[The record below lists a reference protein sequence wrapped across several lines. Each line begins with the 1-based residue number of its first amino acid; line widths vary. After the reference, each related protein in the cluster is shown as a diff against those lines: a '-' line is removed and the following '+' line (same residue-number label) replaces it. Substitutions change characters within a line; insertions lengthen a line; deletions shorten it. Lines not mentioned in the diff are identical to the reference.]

1 MFKFKNK
8 KNIIPKRVVVF
19 GSSGII
25 SKNLINALKK
35 NKMKYKIIGRKNI
48 DLLNDKRAHIK
59 ISKFIKKDDTV
70 IFISAKAPAKNFNLL
85 LNNIDIVNSFIEGT
99 ESKKISHLIYISS
112 DAVYSDIKTKIYE
125 NSKTLPLNFHGMM
138 HIIRESI
145 LGKKFGKK
153 ILIIR
158 PTLIY
163 GKHDNHNGYGPN
175 QFLRLAQ
182 KNKNIHLFGKGEEL
196 RDHVYIETVVS
207 AIIKCILRKG
217 LGKLNLASGEVNS
230 FNQIARKII
239 KLTKSNSKIKY
250 KKRNGLMP
258 HNGYRPFDISLL
270 KKKFGNIKIHNLK
283 TGLKEYISLKL

>member
-25 SKNLINALKK
+25 SKNLISALKI
-35 NKMKYKIIGRKNI
+35 NKMRYKIIGRKNI
-48 DLLNDKRAHIK
+48 NLLNDKKAHIK
-59 ISKFIKKDDTV
+59 ILKIIKKNDTV
-70 IFISAKAPAKNFNLL
+70 VFISAKAPAKDLQLL
-85 LNNIDIVNSFIEGT
+85 LNNIDIVNSFIEGV

-125 NSKTLPLNFHGMM
+125 NSKTLPQNFHGMM
-138 HIIRESI
+138 HIIREKI
-145 LGKKFGKK
+145 LEKRFGKK

-163 GKHDNHNGYGPN
+163 GKYDNHNGYGPN
-175 QFLRLAQ
+175 KFLRLAR

-196 RDHVYIETVVS
+196 RDHVYIDTVVS
-207 AIIKCILRKG
+207 SIIKCILRKG
-217 LGKLNLASGEVNS
+217 VGKLNLASGQVNS
-230 FNQIARKII
+230 FDQIARKII

-250 KKRNGLMP
+250 KKRNGIMP
-258 HNGYRPFDISLL
+258 HNGYRPFNISLL
-270 KKKFGNIKIHNLK
+270 KKKFGDIKIHNLK
-283 TGLKEYISLKL
+283 TGLKNYIS